1 MFVLTAAVLQ
11 DDLSK
16 GGRGEVSDV
25 SFHLLSMKKA
35 KTNPDIR
42 VLVSLGQVQH
52 VVHGQHPRGSLGEVH
67 GRVQV
72 VLRFRHQGR
81 DTEA

>member
-1 MFVLTAAVLQ
+1 
-11 DDLSK
+11 
-16 GGRGEVSDV
+16 
-25 SFHLLSMKKA
+25 MKKA
-35 KTNPDIR
+35 KTHPDIR